1 MRKKKTLRR
10 KPFHANQDHAMILHM
25 LQQFL
30 KCILLFWKKCL
41 IMWTTALETVRY
53 SDLHS
58 WRLLNFWNTAS
69 YQGQIRVRGGGLER
83 ARELIFPTSLT
94 GDVTSGIAK
103 DDWEWGCLPCI
114 HLSCNSNNIF
124 YLLTGQVFWIFHFL
138 AFSEFK
144 PVVFIRDIEV
154 WIFDVYRHLQNA
166 DLKSRVV

>member
-1 MRKKKTLRR
+1 MQIKITQWYYIC
-10 KPFHANQDHAMILHM
+10 FNS
-25 LQQFL
+25 FL

-41 IMWTTALETVRY
+41 IMRTTALETVRY

-83 ARELIFPTSLT
+83 AQELIFPTSLT

-103 DDWEWGCLPCI
+103 DDWEWGCLSCI

>member
-1 MRKKKTLRR
+1 MQIKITQWYYTC
-10 KPFHANQDHAMILHM
+10 FNS
-25 LQQFL
+25 FL

-41 IMWTTALETVRY
+41 KMRTTALETVRY

-83 ARELIFPTSLT
+83 AREVIFPTSLT

-124 YLLTGQVFWIFHFL
+124 YPLTGQVFWIFHFL